1 MKWQIEVDH
10 DGLKKYRLIKGSSRF
25 EVEQKAKDQMN
36 IWDETWQ
43 KKITAEKKKIEKIT
57 QERIIKEKIVKAEEL
72 TKSSQEQISKYEN
85 FLTNHLDLVPI
96 KWGDGKDFSKFN
108 EPQPKVEMWG
118 FNGKKPL
125 PSDFPPKI
133 RLFEK
138 RNKEKVEIKKKLA
151 EKEYKKALD
160 EYNKKF
166 SENEV
171 SMQKSNKELEDWKS
185 KDKLFYENQ
194 KKHNHLIEKNKLDYE
209 NKNKSVISEL
219 CKIILSKFS
228 YPEKFPR
235 KFAVDF
241 NSENS
246 ILIVDFALP
255 LIENIPNL
263 KEVKYIKSKDDFVN
277 SYISDSTLKNIYDT
291 LLYQIVLYCINE
303 LYKADYQEAIESI
316 VFNGWVDTIDPGTG
330 KDLTLCILSIQAS
343 REEFKSFDLKRVDPK
358 ECFKKLKGVSS
369 TKLHTITPV
378 APIIKMDKEDKRFIS
393 SYDVIA
399 ELDDSENLALMDW
412 EDFEH
417 LIREIFEK
425 EFTQNGG
432 EVKVTQSSRDGGVD
446 AIAFDPDPIRGGK
459 IIIQAKRY
467 TNVVGVSAVRDLYGT
482 VVNEGATKGILVT
495 TSNYGADAYNFA
507 KGKPLTLLNGSNLLH
522 LLEKHG
528 QKAKIDLKEA
538 RRILDQNKE

>member
-1 MKWQIEVDH
+1 MEWHIEVKH

-25 EVEQKAKDQMN
+25 EVEQKAQDQMN
-36 IWDETWQ
+36 IWDETWH
-43 KKITAEKKKIEKIT
+43 KKQAKIKNDKMLQDKAIKAEEMT
-57 QERIIKEKIVKAEEL
+57 NFAKEKI
-72 TKSSQEQISKYEN
+72 SKFEN
-85 FLTNHLDLVPI
+85 FLINSLDSPPI
-96 KWGDGKDFSKFN
+96 NWENGKDFSKFDI
-108 EPQPKVEMWG
+108 PQPKVEIMD
-118 FNGKKPL
+118 FTEKKSL

-133 RLFEK
+133 GLFER
-138 RNKEKVEIKKKLA
+138 RNKEKVEIKKKLS
-151 EKEYKKALD
+151 EE
-160 EYNKKF
+160 EYNKALGKYNQKL
-166 SENEV
+166 SEYEE
-171 SMQKSNKELEDWKS
+171 SKQKYNKELEKWKDRE
-185 KDKLFYENQ
+185 KQFYENQ
-194 KKHNHLIEKNKLDYE
+194 KKSNLSIEKYKLDYE
-209 NKNKSVISEL
+209 NKNNSVISEL
-219 CKIILSKFS
+219 CRIVLSKFD
-228 YPEKFPR
+228 YPEKFPK

-246 ILIVDFALP
+246 ILIVDSALP

-277 SYISDSTLKNIYDT
+277 SYISDSTLKNIYNT
-291 LLYQIVLYCINE
+291 LLYQVVLYCINE

-343 REEFKSFDLKRVDPK
+343 REEFMSLDLKRVDPK
-358 ECFKKLKGVSS
+358 ECFKKLKGVGS

-399 ELDDSENLALMDW
+399 ELDDSENLALMNW

-467 TNVVGVSAVRDLYGT
+467 TNIVGVSAVRDLYGT

-507 KGKPLTLLNGSNLLH
+507 KDKPLTLLNGSNLLH

-528 QKAKIDLKEA
+528 KKSRIDLKEA
-538 RRILDQNKE
+538 RRILDENKK